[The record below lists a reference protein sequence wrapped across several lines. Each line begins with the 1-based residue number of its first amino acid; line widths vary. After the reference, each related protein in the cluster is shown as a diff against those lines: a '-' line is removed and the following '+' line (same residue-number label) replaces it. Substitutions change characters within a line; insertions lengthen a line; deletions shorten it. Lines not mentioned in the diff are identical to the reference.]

1 MASDSWSADLQVVP
15 AVEPTAR
22 TLAGAEP
29 WQIVLEVAAAAA
41 VVWLVAV
48 LCWCFWRLHKKRRGT
63 YDDTESE
70 RLPVLTSLNNSVDLD
85 ATVDVGGLP

>member
-48 LCWCFWRLHKKRRGT
+48 LCWCFWRLHKRRG

>member
-48 LCWCFWRLHKKRRGT
+48 LCWCFWRLHKRRGT
-63 YDDTESE
+63 ADDTESE